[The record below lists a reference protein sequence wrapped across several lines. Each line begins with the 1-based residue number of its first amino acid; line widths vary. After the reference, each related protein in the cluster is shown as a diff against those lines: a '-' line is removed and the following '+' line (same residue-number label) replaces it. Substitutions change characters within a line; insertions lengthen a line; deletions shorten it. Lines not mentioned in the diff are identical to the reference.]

1 MSVKTS
7 DIFIEF
13 NKTDVKDE
21 QFDEYFY
28 NKNDFGQ
35 VLRELIHLLTVPKVM
50 IVLDQKL
57 SEGLI
62 IA

>member
-28 NKNDFGQ
+28 NKNDFG
-35 VLRELIHLLTVPKVM
+35 
-50 IVLDQKL
+50 
-57 SEGLI
+57 
-62 IA
+62 